1 MSRSKNKPS
10 YWPKIR
16 KFLNDIHLWGG
27 LISGIVV
34 LIVCLTGTIYVYNT
48 EIREAVLSEFYNV
61 KQAGEKI
68 NTDDLLTKVRPEV
81 KGKIIGVKIPFA
93 ADKSTFV
100 LYRKPDKG
108 GGGRG
113 VQGEHAHNHGRAG
126 GRGDSHSHEHGKTD
140 VSKKHKSDSTSNE
153 VVAVQVAA

>member
-10 YWPKIR
+10 YWPKVR

-48 EIREAVLSEFYNV
+48 EIREAALSEFYHV
-61 KQAGEKI
+61 KQEGEKI
-68 NTDDLLTKVRPEV
+68 NVDDLLTKVKPEV

-93 ADKSTFV
+93 DDKSTFI

-113 VQGEHAHNHGRAG
+113 VEGAYAH
-126 GRGDSHSHEHGKTD
+126 DHGKTA

-153 VVAVQVAA
+153 VVAVQVAAAQKVAAGS